1 MKRNSFSVFFFIKKT
16 KLLSNGEAPI
26 RLRIKVNG
34 IAVESQI
41 KRSVPPNQWDQATES
56 SKGRDRKA
64 SELNEYIRMLKLSV
78 DYTSGLGDER
88 EILYCP
94 PHHEYAL

>member
-56 SKGRDRKA
+56 SKGRD
-64 SELNEYIRMLKLSV
+64 
-78 DYTSGLGDER
+78 
-88 EILYCP
+88 
-94 PHHEYAL
+94 